1 MTDLSLLAPVV
12 VVGWT
17 ELHAQAI
24 NDNELIAGWGWHNG
38 TEQAFLLSFGTPLPI
53 PEPETYTMLLA
64 GLGLLGFMARRR
76 K

>member
-1 MTDLSLLAPVV
+1 MTDLSLLALVV
-12 VVGWT
+12 AAGWT

-24 NDNELIAGWGWHNG
+24 NDNELIAGWEWHNG

-53 PEPETYTMLLA
+53 SEPETYTMLLA